1 MKLEDRLRLL
11 RKAPAA
17 GLARPDSDV
26 AVEPSP
32 SDGEQLPEPPTP
44 RPQRASPWTRAD
56 PDALRRLE
64 TSLLGQS
71 GDGLS
76 LKERLERLVAATAS
90 RPPPRVRRGEPIEA
104 LQPGEVVHNA
114 HGTFFL
120 SETAVH
126 LDAFHG
132 DVPLG
137 RLRTVVPDS
146 VRVLAGEPGLAG
158 FDLHRAAFL
167 DTETTGLAGGSG
179 TAAFL
184 VGLGFVEEDSFVVR
198 QYFMRDYNEER
209 ALLTSLAADLA
220 RFEHLVTFNGKM
232 FDVPLLEARYRINR
246 EGFPLAGLAHLDLL
260 HPARRLWKLRL
271 ESCRLQS
278 LEKALIGVHRVGDVP
293 GDEIPRIYFEFVR
306 SRDARAVSRIFEHNR
321 LDIVSLAVL
330 GALAC
335 QWVAEGHAED
345 PRDVFSLA
353 RVLERAEL
361 FDRSEAEYQRA
372 LLGAEGEVR
381 AAALLRLA
389 ERRKRAGSL
398 EAAAALWEEAAEAG
412 ECAAFRELAILH
424 ERRRRDPEAALSL
437 VERALAALD
446 GRTQGCCRRTR
457 IDFERR
463 KARLEHK
470 VARNRDRQRS

>member
-1 MKLEDRLRLL
+1 MRLEERLRLL

-17 GLARPDSDV
+17 GPVHSVPV
-26 AVEPSP
+26 AVEPPP
-32 SDGEQLPEPPTP
+32 SDGKPLQEPTAPA
-44 RPQRASPWTRAD
+44 REEAGPWTRAD
-56 PDALRRLE
+56 PDALTRLE
-64 TSLLGQS
+64 TSLLGRG

-90 RPPPRVRRGEPIEA
+90 RPPPRVRGGEPIEA
-104 LQPGEVVHNA
+104 LQPGEVVHNE

-120 SETAVH
+120 SESAVH

-137 RLRTVVPDS
+137 RLRAVVPES
-146 VRVLAGEPGLAG
+146 VRVLAGEPELQG

-184 VGLGFVEEDSFVVR
+184 VGLGFVDEDRFVVR

-209 ALLTSLAADLA
+209 ALLTSLATDLA

-232 FDVPLLEARYRINR
+232 FDVPLLEARYRLNR
-246 EGFPLAGLAHLDLL
+246 ERFPLAGLAHLDLL

-278 LEKALIGVHRVGDVP
+278 LEKALIGVHRVGDIP
-293 GDEIPRIYFEFVR
+293 GDEIPRIYFDFVR

-321 LDIVSLAVL
+321 LDIVSLAAL

-353 RVLERAEL
+353 RVLEKAEL
-361 FDRSEAEYQRA
+361 FERSEAEYRRA
-372 LLGAEGEVR
+372 LVGARGEVR
-381 AAALLRLA
+381 AAALIRLA
-389 ERRKRAGSL
+389 ARQKRGGSL
-398 EAAAALWEEAAEAG
+398 EAAAALWEEAAEEG

-424 ERRRRDPEAALSL
+424 ERRRRDPESALRL
-437 VERALAALD
+437 VARALEALA
-446 GRTQGCCRRTR
+446 GRTEGCCRRTR
-457 IDFERR
+457 LDFERR
-463 KARLEHK
+463 KLRLTAKLARIRA
-470 VARNRDRQRS
+470 AR

>member
-1 MKLEDRLRLL
+1 MRLEERLRLL
-11 RKAPAA
+11 RKAPADGPVRSSHGDAAQPQPQDQAPTSQAPIPDRTPA
-17 GLARPDSDV
+17 GERV
-26 AVEPSP
+26 
-32 SDGEQLPEPPTP
+32 
-44 RPQRASPWTRAD
+44 RAD
-56 PDALRRLE
+56 PDPLTRLE
-64 TSLLGQS
+64 ASLLGET

-90 RPPPRVRRGEPIEA
+90 RPSSRPRRGEPIEA
-104 LQPGEVVHNA
+104 LQPGEVVHNE

-120 SETAVH
+120 SESAVH

-137 RLRTVVPDS
+137 RLRAVVPES
-146 VRVLAGEPGLAG
+146 VRVLAGEPELQG
-158 FDLHRAAFL
+158 FELHRAAFL

-184 VGLGFVEEDSFVVR
+184 VGLGYVEDDRFVVR

-209 ALLTSLAADLA
+209 ALLTSLAADLG

-232 FDVPLLEARYRINR
+232 FDVPLLEARYRLNR
-246 EGFPLAGLAHLDLL
+246 ERFPLAGLAHLDLL

-278 LEKALIGVHRVGDVP
+278 LEKALIGVHRVGDIP
-293 GDEIPRIYFEFVR
+293 GDEIPRIYFDFVR
-306 SRDARAVSRIFEHNR
+306 LRDARAVSRIFEHNR
-321 LDIVSLAVL
+321 LDIVSLAAL

-335 QWVAEGHAED
+335 QWVAESHAED

-353 RVLERAEL
+353 RVLEKAEL
-361 FDRSEAEYQRA
+361 FERSDAEYRRA
-372 LLGAEGEVR
+372 LVGARGEVR

-389 ERRKRAGSL
+389 ARQKRAGSL
-398 EAAAALWEEAAEAG
+398 EAAATLWEEAAEEG

-424 ERRRRDPEAALSL
+424 ERRRRDPEAALRL
-437 VERALAALD
+437 VERALEALD
-446 GRTQGCCRRTR
+446 GRMQACCRRTGR
-457 IDFERR
+457 DFERR
-463 KARLEHK
+463 KVRLTGK
-470 VARNRDRQRS
+470 LARQRI